1 MILSDRDIKKQLA
14 DGRITVKPEP
24 DFDVQLGS
32 TSLDLKLGAQFRV
45 FKPTST
51 PFIDPQ
57 DPKTQN
63 THTTVVDLNSKEEQQ
78 PLLPHSPNGPR
89 GFVLHPGE
97 FVLGVTEE
105 YIELPDDIAGR
116 LEGRSSLGRLGIVI
130 HSTAGH
136 FDPGFQ
142 GNVVLEITNIGVIP
156 ILLYPGM
163 RFCQMVFE
171 KVSSAVEV
179 EYSRK
184 ASAKYVRQREPKG
197 SQIGRDMET
206 VAPKAAKKGL
216 KKLATR
222 KPKKATLR

>member
-1 MILSDRDIKKQLA
+1 MILSDRDIKRQIA
-14 DGRITVKPEP
+14 DGRIKVDPAP
-24 DFDVQLGS
+24 DYESQLGS

-51 PFIDPQ
+51 PYIDPR
-57 DPKTQN
+57 DPKTHN
-63 THTTVVDLNSKEEQQ
+63 AHTTVVDVNSEEEQQ
-78 PLLPHSPNGPR
+78 PLLPHAPDGPR

-105 YIELPDDIAGR
+105 YIELPDDVAGR

-163 RFCQMVFE
+163 RFCQMVFDQ
-171 KVSSAVEV
+171 VSSPVEV
-179 EYSRK
+179 AYHQK
-184 ASAKYVRQREPKG
+184 ASAKYVRQSDPRG
-197 SQIGRDMET
+197 SEIRRDLEDKKQT
-206 VAPKAAKKGL
+206 VRKGL
-216 KKLATR
+216 EKLTDKQKRVAD
-222 KPKKATLR
+222 

>member
-1 MILSDRDIKKQLA
+1 MILSDRDIKKEIVA
-14 DGRITVKPEP
+14 GRIIVKPKP
-24 DFDVQLGS
+24 DFKVQLGS
-32 TSLDLKLGAQFRV
+32 TSLDLKLGSQFRV

-78 PLLPHSPNGPR
+78 PLLPHAPDGPR

-105 YIELPDDIAGR
+105 YIELPGDIAGR

-136 FDPGFQ
+136 FDPGFR

-179 EYSRK
+179 EYHRK
-184 ASAKYVRQREPKG
+184 ANAKYARQRDPKG
-197 SQIGRDMET
+197 SEIGRDLET
-206 VAPKAAKKGL
+206 LAPKSAKKALNTIASRKTKKAAAK
-216 KKLATR
+216 
-222 KPKKATLR
+222 